1 MSERGGQGGE
11 GVRHKYYML
20 TVINVDV
27 CIIHLKLIKIAQ
39 IFLTAE
45 KRVNENS
52 SIIAETY
59 Y

>member
-1 MSERGGQGGE
+1 
-11 GVRHKYYML
+11 ML
-20 TVINVDV
+20 TLTNVDV
-27 CIIHLKLIKIAQ
+27 CTHLKLIKIAQ